1 MSLTITQLPD
11 FPLGLKNGVGA
22 LHSRQLFAGM
32 GSAGKRFF
40 RLDLD
45 SVSEGWNEC
54 TEFPGTE
61 RNDALMIA
69 DETGLWVFSGA
80 GRPEGS
86 HSAQVLTDVY
96 HYCMNGD
103 SWEKVDTDIPIGL
116 LGASGGEISPGKFVF
131 FGGYNK
137 PIFDSFVA
145 KISDIN
151 PTEEPV
157 KHHELLVEFM
167 SRTPEEYHWNQDV
180 LLFDSNSLTWHVLMG
195 NPFPANCGASLIQ
208 DSSRVILV
216 DGEIK
221 PGLRSTQVKQFTF
234 HSLSDIDVSI
244 LPSIVGQGLEHEGV
258 AGAYSG
264 VLNNQYFVAG
274 GAYFIG
280 SLQRLRE
287 RQWYTHQGLVKHY
300 NNQVWRFDGLRWL
313 EAGELPVG
321 SAYGVS
327 ITTDKG
333 IVILGGE
340 DNKGSG
346 LTNCFVM
353 NWNNF

>member
-1 MSLTITQLPD
+1 MSLAITQLPD

-22 LHSRQLFAGM
+22 LHGRQLYAGL
-32 GSAGKRFF
+32 GSAGKRFYY
-40 RLDLD
+40 LDLD
-45 SVSEGWNEC
+45 AVSEGWKEC

-80 GRPEGS
+80 GQPVGS
-86 HSAQVLTDVY
+86 RSAQVLTDVY
-96 HYCMNGD
+96 HYCVNSG
-103 SWEKVDTDIPIGL
+103 SWYKVDTDLPIGL
-116 LGASGGEISPGKFVF
+116 LGASGCEISSGKFVF

-137 PIFDSFVA
+137 PVFDSFVA
-145 KISDIN
+145 KITSVDPN
-151 PTEEPV
+151 EEPG
-157 KHHELLVEFM
+157 KHHQLLVEFM
-167 SRTPEEYHWNQDV
+167 SRTPEEYHWNQKV
-180 LLFDSNSLTWHVLMG
+180 LLFDTYRSTWHVLME

-208 DSSRVILV
+208 DGGKVILV

-234 HSLSDIDVSI
+234 HSESHIEVST
-244 LPSIVGQGLEHEGV
+244 LPSIANQELDHEGV

-280 SLQRLRE
+280 SQQRLRE
-287 RQWYTHQGLVKHY
+287 RQWYTHQGLTKHY
-300 NNQVWRFDGLRWL
+300 NNQVWRFDGSRWL
-313 EAGELPVG
+313 QAGELPVG

-346 LTNCFVM
+346 LTDCYLM
-353 NWNNF
+353 NWNN